1 MLRNIYVYLVKIIN
15 LNTIEY
21 SSSGSKDREISRIT
35 HFTLPCAEGH
45 RFERIDESA
54 SFFFFQFYQI
64 DTFNA
69 IVEKVASF
77 FINSLL

>member
-1 MLRNIYVYLVKIIN
+1 MHCAKKYICVFRVNNK

-21 SSSGSKDREISRIT
+21 SSSGSKDRGLSRIT

-54 SFFFFQFYQI
+54 SLFFF
-64 DTFNA
+64 
-69 IVEKVASF
+69 
-77 FINSLL
+77 